1 MVSHANISM
10 AILLISLLGAP
21 AATRL
26 SALGPPPQRVVTF
39 IWNRPAGGS
48 VVSYK
53 IYWGTEN
60 GNYQHVREI
69 KAGLKT
75 TLRLASNIRYYVAVS
90 ACNKAGESRLSN
102 QVVVPAAGR

>member
-1 MVSHANISM
+1 MLSRTDIGM
-10 AILLISLLGAP
+10 AILLISWVGAP
-21 AATRL
+21 ATTSL
-26 SALGPPPQRVVTF
+26 SAPRPPPERIVTF
-39 IWNRPAGGS
+39 VWNSPARGS

-60 GNYQHVREI
+60 GHYQHVREI

-75 TLRLASNIRYYVAVS
+75 TLRLASNTKYYVAVS

-102 QVVVPAAGR
+102 QVVIPAAGR